1 MKLGL
6 RIICTILLTSIL
18 ASAASTKFVST
29 WRNPVGG
36 SLDQA
41 GKRVATFVLS
51 ADETM
56 RQGPEETLAAE
67 LRRRGIDCLAGYTV
81 LPGELAKDL
90 EKAKAFVK
98 KSGVTGAILMRV
110 VGKEEQTRYTP
121 DTVWYSAPHYSSFWG
136 YWNYGW
142 SAVYTPGY
150 LTSETIVSVET
161 MVYSVEKDM
170 LLWAGKSETTNPKD
184 VRKFVKDLVD
194 AAGKEMRK
202 AGLVRK

>member
-6 RIICTILLTSIL
+6 RIACTILLISNL
-18 ASAASTKFVST
+18 ATAAATKFVST

-36 SLDQA
+36 PIGQA
-41 GKRVATFVLS
+41 GKRVAAFVLS
-51 ADETM
+51 PDETM

-98 KSGVTGAILMRV
+98 KAGITGAILMRV
-110 VGKEEQTRYTP
+110 VGQEEQTRYTP
-121 DTVWYSAPHYSSFWG
+121 DTVWYSAPYYSSFWG

-184 VRKFVKDLVD
+184 VRRFVKDLVD

-202 AGLVRK
+202 AGLVQK

>member
-18 ASAASTKFVST
+18 ASAASTRFVST

-36 SLDQA
+36 SLGQA

-51 ADETM
+51 PDETM

-67 LRRRGIDCLAGYTV
+67 LRGRGIDCLAGYTI

-98 KSGVTGAILMRV
+98 KAGITGAILMRV
-110 VGKEEQTRYTP
+110 VGKEEQTHYIP
-121 DTVWYSAPHYSSFWG
+121 DTVRYSAPSYSSFWG

-202 AGLVRK
+202 AGLVR

>member
-29 WRNPVGG
+29 WSNPTAG
-36 SLDQA
+36 SLGQA
-41 GKRVATFVLS
+41 GKRVAAFVLS
-51 ADETM
+51 SDETM
-56 RQGPEETLAAE
+56 RQGPEETLATE
-67 LRRRGIDCLAGYTV
+67 MRRRGIDCLAGYTV

-121 DTVWYSAPHYSSFWG
+121 ATVWYSAPHYSSFWG
-136 YWNYGW
+136 YWDYGW

-150 LTSETIVSVET
+150 LTSETILSVET